1 MSNLTPVQWL
11 AVQLDSRFSEK
22 KEVKVNCIASM
33 YGKEKIVSLLSHPML
48 YWDKAK
54 ARIWMQAYRLQ
65 LPAQV
70 LPKRASGRKILKPA
84 DLVKYKKERNL
95 SFSLTGAGAA
105 GRWRR
110 VAMSMWLTACVRLG
124 RRIWRS
130 GVC

>member
-11 AVQLDSRFSEK
+11 AVQLDSRSSEK
-22 KEVKVNCIASM
+22 KEVKVNRIVSM

-54 ARIWMQAYRLQ
+54 ARIWTGGGGLQ
-65 LPAQV
+65 SSTAPY
-70 LPKRASGRKILKPA
+70 PKRASGRKVLKPV